1 VNYRM
6 RWIKTG
12 TAVIAIA
19 VAASTFL
26 GRAYGQG
33 HPSSPDTLQKGFANP
48 PASARLRCY
57 WWWLNGH
64 TTAAT
69 ITRDLE
75 EMQKKGYGGVLLVD
89 ANGANQNG
97 NDNVPAG
104 PEFGSPEWTA
114 LYVHALKEADRL
126 SLEVTLNITSGW
138 NLGGPWVQPEQSS
151 KLLTWSRT
159 AARAGDTGPLTLPL
173 PPTKNDFYRQIAVLA
188 YPLHYGTNL
197 PGKNGDT
204 RKPLSE
210 LALKSAAAEGNFSMP
225 DLTRLLVDASPET
238 PKEQDTDLTEVH
250 DISSQM
256 DADGTIHWARPSGE
270 QSWEILRI
278 GYTSSDARVSTSSG
292 AWQGLA
298 IDYLDPA
305 ALDQYWNKTVL
316 PLLNAAKPYLGR
328 SLKYLASDSWEL
340 GGTNWTGNFREEFR
354 KRRGYDP
361 VLYLP
366 IVSGRIVGSRELST
380 RFLADL
386 RRTVADLVNGHY
398 DHLALLS
405 SRFGLGI
412 QCESGGP
419 HGAPFDALETFRSS
433 AIPQTEYWAMS
444 PEHRSGDT
452 DRFFVKEAA
461 SAAHIYG
468 RPLAAAEGMTSIGN
482 QWNESLGMNLKPS
495 FDQALT
501 EGMNRL
507 VWHEFTSS
515 PPELGLPGQEY
526 FAGTHLNP
534 NVTWWR
540 DAGQFTLYLN
550 RAQFLLQQG
559 LPVADVLY
567 YYGDNVPNFVRLK
580 RDDPARVLPGFDYDV
595 TSTDGLLHRLSITSG
610 ILQTSAGI
618 RYRALALPRSR
629 ILPLAALEVA
639 QHYVEA
645 GGILMGARP
654 LRSQGVI
661 PEIEARR
668 FTKITNTLWTACETS
683 VDHHVAVG
691 KGQLFCTDSSRDALK
706 TINVPPDFE
715 VPQDQTASL
724 DYIHRQYAGVEIYF
738 IRNTQ
743 PKALQ
748 TFATLRV
755 NGRQPEIF
763 DAVTGEVHKTLLF
776 APTADH
782 RTSVSLALEPYGS
795 VFLLF
800 RHPAAN
806 NHVTSIARDGTVL
819 YSSEH
824 PNRMSSPFSLTVEN
838 EGDTPILRTPAPG
851 AYEVTFANGQVRR
864 VNAERTDNIP
874 LFKSWTLAFPPNW
887 GAPPQL
893 QLNSLQSWTES
904 SETGIRYFSGTAT
917 YRTTVKLTDSQLA
930 GKNSIWLD
938 LGEVHEVAAVR
949 INGKQAAILWKAPY
963 SLRADSLLHA
973 GENTIEVDV
982 TNLWPNRLIG
992 DAQSPNSKHYT
1003 WTNIRKY
1010 TKDSPLLPSG
1020 LLGPVVLRTVYRLPL
1035 G

>member
-1 VNYRM
+1 
-6 RWIKTG
+6 
-12 TAVIAIA
+12 
-19 VAASTFL
+19 
-26 GRAYGQG
+26 
-33 HPSSPDTLQKGFANP
+33 
-48 PASARLRCY
+48 
-57 WWWLNGH
+57 
-64 TTAAT
+64 
-69 ITRDLE
+69 
-75 EMQKKGYGGVLLVD
+75 MQKKGYGGVLLVD

-97 NDNVPAG
+97 NDNVPTG

-126 SLEVTLNITSGW
+126 GLEVTLNITSGW
-138 NLGGPWVQPEQSS
+138 NLGGPWVRPEQAS

-159 AARAGDTGPLTLPL
+159 KFRAGGGGAITLSL
-173 PPTKNDFYRQIAVLA
+173 PPTKNGFYQQIAVLA
-188 YPLHYGTNL
+188 YPLHHGTNL
-197 PGKNGDT
+197 PGKDGDT

-225 DLTRLLVDASPET
+225 DMTRLLVDPSPESAN
-238 PKEQDTDLTEVH
+238 EQDTDLSEVR
-250 DISSQM
+250 DISNHVET
-256 DADGTIHWARPSGE
+256 DGTVHWAPPAGE

-305 ALDQYWNKTVL
+305 ALDQYWNKSVL
-316 PLLNAAKPYLGR
+316 PLLTAAKPYIGR

-340 GGTNWTGNFREEFR
+340 GGTNWTGNFRDEFR

-361 VLYLP
+361 VPYLP
-366 IVSGRIVGSRELST
+366 VMSGRIIGSRDLST

-398 DHLALLS
+398 DHLAQLS

-444 PEHRSGDT
+444 PEHRSGDA

-482 QWNESLGMNLKPS
+482 HWNESLGMNLKPS

-540 DAGQFTLYLN
+540 VAGQFTLYLN

-580 RDDPARVLPGFDYDV
+580 RDDPAHVLPGFDYDV
-595 TSTDGLLHRLSITSG
+595 TSTDGLLHRISVTSG
-610 ILQTSAGI
+610 ILQTAGGI
-618 RYRALALPRSR
+618 RYRALALPRSH
-629 ILPLAALEVA
+629 ILPLAALELA
-639 QHYVEA
+639 QRYMQA
-645 GGILMGARP
+645 GGVLIGGRP
-654 LRSQGVI
+654 LRSQSVVTKT
-661 PEIEARR
+661 EARK
-668 FTKITNTLWTACETS
+668 FSQIVDALWTACEKS
-683 VDHHVAVG
+683 ADHHVTID
-691 KGQLFCTDSSRDALK
+691 KGQLFCTESSRDVLK
-706 TINVPPDFE
+706 TINLSPDFE
-715 VPQDQTASL
+715 APPDQTASL
-724 DYIHRQYAGVEIYF
+724 DYIHRQFADTDIYF

-743 PKALQ
+743 PKPLQ
-748 TFATLRV
+748 TSVTLRV
-755 NGRQPEIF
+755 DDRQPEIF
-763 DAVTGEVHKTLLF
+763 DAVTGEVHQTLLF
-776 APTADH
+776 TATADH
-782 RTSVSLALEPYGS
+782 RTRVSLALEPYGS

-800 RHPAAN
+800 RHPSAKSS
-806 NHVTSIARDGTVL
+806 VTSIARNGIIL
-819 YSSEH
+819 YSGEH
-824 PNRMSSPFSLTVEN
+824 PNSMSTPVALTVEN
-838 EGDTPILRTPAPG
+838 DDGMPVLHTADSG

-864 VNAERTDNIP
+864 AATAERTDDIP
-874 LFKSWTLAFPPNW
+874 LSKAWTLTFPPDW

-893 QLNSLQSWTES
+893 QLDSLQSWTES
-904 SETGIRYFSGTAT
+904 TDAGVRYFSGTAT
-917 YRTTVKLTDSQLA
+917 YRTTVTLTASQLA
-930 GKNSIWLD
+930 DGNSIWLD

-949 INGKQAAILWKAPY
+949 INGQPAAILWKAPH
-963 SLRADSLLHA
+963 SLRADPQLRA
-973 GENTIEVDV
+973 GENAIEIDV

-992 DAQSPNSKHYT
+992 DAQSPDGKHYT

-1010 TKDSPLLPSG
+1010 TRDSPLLPSG

-1035 G
+1035 RP